1 MSLIKSCSK
10 LPNKEKNCVLLG
22 EKVTRIVWK
31 VAKFSN
37 TVRTFIFKSVE
48 DPFSDPQSSFLLS
61 FAGLVEA
68 DVPWPYQTD
77 VRPAHLWH
85 LKQQRLRVSYGCLNT
100 WLLMQCVWEMRS
112 AVRPWPLRASDTCV
126 IHAWGKSCLT
136 DRTSAELSHTRVWR
150 KPCASK
156 DRFSSYYTAKN
167 FFYFFR

>member
-1 MSLIKSCSK
+1 MSESLIKSCSK

-22 EKVTRIVWK
+22 ENVTRIVWK

-61 FAGLVEA
+61 FVGLVEA

-156 DRFSSYYTAKN
+156 DRFQFLLHSKKKI
-167 FFYFFR
+167 FF